1 MVMVCFSAIIE
12 RKPPW
17 AIGSRASRYQRQR
30 ANAGGFPLQLN
41 SKAEWYAA
49 PPNNGMKLTGQSV
62 TPFAKGRARARYFGL
77 QLIPGVRRP

>member
-49 PPNNGMKLTGQSV
+49 PPNNGMKLTGQKCH
-62 TPFAKGRARARYFGL
+62 ALCKGKSKGALLWPAAHPWR
-77 QLIPGVRRP
+77 